1 MLAVDTSSAI
11 NDLRRFF
18 EPLTPKQAGVAV
30 SRSINESLRT
40 GRAQLVKE
48 ISTVY
53 TIKPMLIRNQ
63 LDTISAKSNNL
74 EGKIRGVSRRH
85 SMSDFKNSGYDVS
98 THSMTSIA
106 TKRDSKKVVKKIV
119 SRPLTGRSMKIKDR
133 KKYIGL
139 NVEIKKGSSKNIQS
153 AFLMQSK
160 GGRIW
165 AARGRYNSSFNWEWR
180 NKRSSKSGSDL
191 PVNKLLTPSV
201 YAAAVNRVV
210 QGSINEKLSKRF
222 LERLEHNLT
231 EGLRHTG
238 SLPVN

>member
-1 MLAVDTSSAI
+1 MLTVNTSDAI

-18 EPLTPKQAGVAV
+18 EPLTPKQAGIAV
-30 SRSINESLRT
+30 SRSINESLTT

-48 ISTVY
+48 IASIY
-53 TIKPMLIRNQ
+53 TIKPMLIRSQ
-63 LDTISAKSNNL
+63 LDTTKAKSNLL

-85 SMSDFKNSGYDVS
+85 SMSDFKNSTYDAT

-106 TKRDSKKVVKKIV
+106 TVRDNKKVVKKIV
-119 SRPLTGRSMKIKDR
+119 SRPLTGKSLRIKDK

-139 NVEIKKGSSKNIQS
+139 TIQIKKGSSKNIQS

-165 AARGRYNSSFNWEWR
+165 AARGKYNSSFNWVWR
-180 NKRSSKSGSDL
+180 NKRSVKDGSDL

-201 YAAAVNRVV
+201 YATAVNPIV
-210 QGSINEKLSKRF
+210 QRAIYQKIEARWLD
-222 LERLEHNLT
+222 RLEHNLT
-231 EGLRHTG
+231 VGLTHRG
-238 SLPVN
+238 RYA